1 MSRIHLD
8 EDYHVHS
15 RYSDDGQST
24 LEANLL
30 AAEHAGLRAICLVD
44 HVHEDTTWVPDLI
57 DAVHHLRRAQL
68 RVLVGVETEILDRGG
83 RLDLPDSVAGVD
95 YVLLADHQFPSDA
108 GPVSAYSV
116 RAMLARGELDAEGV
130 VECLVDAIVG
140 AMARVEHPIVAH
152 PFSLLPR
159 VGLDESHVSDSLVDY
174 LARGARRH
182 GAFVELN
189 EKWNC
194 PGPRLVTAL
203 ARSGVQLVAGS
214 DSHHCSTIGVF
225 DRVRANLEDSVRADM
240 LQPAAAQLA

>member
-24 LEANLL
+24 LEANLQ
-30 AAEHAGLRAICLVD
+30 AAERAGLRAICLVD
-44 HVHEDTTWVPDLI
+44 HVHADTTWLPDLVK
-57 DAVHHLRRAQL
+57 AVQHLRRASL
-68 RVLVGVETEILDRGG
+68 RVLLGVETEILDRGG

-108 GPVSAYSV
+108 GPISAYSV
-116 RAMLARGELDAEGV
+116 RTMLARGDLDAQAA
-130 VECLVDAIVG
+130 VECLVEATVS
-140 AMARVEHPIVAH
+140 AMARVEQPIVAH

-159 VGLDESHVSDSLVDY
+159 IGLDESDVSDSLIEY
-174 LARGARRH
+174 LARGARRY

-203 ARSGVQLVAGS
+203 ARAGVQLVAGS

-225 DRVRANLEDSVRADM
+225 DRVRANLEDWIATDM
-240 LQPAAAQLA
+240 LASVETQFA